1 MALGFIKKV
10 FTFGKERS
18 TDVLAP
24 ELVEEQVRLPEER
37 VEQPLRPE
45 DIEAAE
51 ALAAKADLEADAE
64 PAILPS
70 AGQLSDLGVVPLS
83 LLEAESE

>member
-24 ELVEEQVRLPEER
+24 ELVEEQVRLPEETT
-37 VEQPLRPE
+37 EQPLRP
-45 DIEAAE
+45 
-51 ALAAKADLEADAE
+51 
-64 PAILPS
+64 
-70 AGQLSDLGVVPLS
+70 GRRGVGGSCRP
-83 LLEAESE
+83 